1 MSNGVITK
9 NGCLYFKPNT
19 KTMQKNN
26 MIDITGTTS
35 NVSAGYTGD
44 GKITLGSGDTAP
56 TIDDYAMDSVLSNL
70 TLITEISKGYGA
82 TNSET
87 EDYGD
92 PIATN
97 TATYRNDTNAN
108 IEVKEIGL
116 IFKDTWYN
124 RWFLI
129 YREVLDT
136 PVIIEPNHTKSFSVT
151 IS

>member
-19 KTMQKNN
+19 KVMQKNN
-26 MIDITGTTS
+26 MVDITGTTTS
-35 NVSAGYTGD
+35 VSSSYTGY

-56 TIDDYAMDSVLSNL
+56 TIDDYEMDSVLNNL
-70 TLITEISKGYGA
+70 TLITEVTKGYGKE
-82 TNSET
+82 SGES

-92 PIATN
+92 PIVTN

-116 IFKDTWYN
+116 IFNDTWYN

-136 PVIIEPNHTKSFSVT
+136 PVVIEPNHTKAFSVT